1 MKKFL
6 MSFALIL
13 IITLSAEAQTKG
25 GHAIKWYWWNS
36 PAVVMLAAPWYE
48 KLWNFIRDNMEAHMC
63 YRTNS
68 VLNCCWSCNHRVNHF
83 AGDPKAKWFPPKK

>member
-1 MKKFL
+1 MKKYIL
-6 MSFALIL
+6 SIML
-13 IITLSAEAQTKG
+13 IIIVTLSAEAQG
-25 GHAIKWYWWNS
+25 GRAIKFIRW
-36 PAVVMLAAPWYE
+36 PATPTVVLVAMPWYE